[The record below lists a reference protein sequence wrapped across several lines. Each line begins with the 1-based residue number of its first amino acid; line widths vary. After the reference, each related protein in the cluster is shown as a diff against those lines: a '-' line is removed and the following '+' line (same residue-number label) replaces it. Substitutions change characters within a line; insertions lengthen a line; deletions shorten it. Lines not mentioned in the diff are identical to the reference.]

1 MSNTTSE
8 NENKDFLA
16 ALQGVKVP
24 LLVLDQKWHRLFALN
39 GKPENVTLLEKEE
52 RELLELQGHL
62 NDEIKNLKIVKAKLM
77 ANVVANMEGANT
89 QSADMDKQRAD
100 DKRLLEETQQ
110 KIADDVD
117 KLAELP
123 SLLAE
128 VNKNLMLATMDF
140 CYNKMRT
147 NTTEV
152 KEITKWIQDV
162 RLELK
167 KNIIKK
173 QNRELNNKE
182 IYSYMHD
189 IFGMELVNV
198 FDLSYDGFDL
208 GIADEKS
215 DEEKALDAAQAKK
228 EAGRKKENINVPD
241 ET

>member
-1 MSNTTSE
+1 MSNSTDI
-8 NENKDFLA
+8 ENKDFLV

-39 GKPENVTLLEKEE
+39 GKPENVTVIEKEE

-77 ANVVANMEGANT
+77 ANVVANMEGASNGT
-89 QSADMDKQRAD
+89 NELDKQRAD

-110 KIADDVD
+110 KIADDTD
-117 KLAELP
+117 KLAEIP
-123 SLLAE
+123 ALLAE
-128 VNKNLMLATMDF
+128 VNKNLMLVTMEF

-147 NTTEV
+147 NTSEV

-167 KNIIKK
+167 KNIIRK

-189 IFGMELVNV
+189 IFGMEIVEV
-198 FDLSYDGFDL
+198 FDLSNDGFDL
-208 GIADEKS
+208 GFADEKS
-215 DEEKALDAAQAKK
+215 EEEKALDAKQAKK
-228 EAGRKKENINVPD
+228 ESGRKKENIDAPNV
-241 ET
+241 T